1 MGKTLEEGM
10 IKICISGAG
19 GKMGSAIISCCR
31 EDKEIKI
38 SGLLERE
45 DSPAIGKEVE
55 GVKIIS
61 GIKEAAENCDCIIG
75 FTNPAAAISH
85 ISAISIPAV
94 IGTTGFSEEQ
104 IKRIGEFSKKI
115 PVVFSPNMSKGV
127 NLLFSLSRTV
137 SQKLPGYEVEIIEA
151 HHNRKKDS
159 PSGTAKKI
167 AEIISEDKNLKFV
180 YGREGNVGAR
190 KKEEI
195 GIHAVRAGDIVGE
208 HTVIFAGQGE
218 CFELVHKAYSRNC
231 FAQGALTAAKWLV
244 GKSPGLYTMSDVL
257 GI

>member
-1 MGKTLEEGM
+1 
-10 IKICISGAG
+10 
-19 GKMGSAIISCCR
+19 MGSAIINCCR
-31 EDKEIKI
+31 DDKDVKI
-38 SGLLERE
+38 SGLVEGVN
-45 DSPAIGKEVE
+45 SPSQGKIVE
-55 GVKIIS
+55 GVKIRSDIETAS
-61 GIKEAAENCDCIIG
+61 GNCDCLIE
-75 FTNPAAAISH
+75 FTNSQATLEHLAK
-85 ISAISIPAV
+85 ISIPAV

-104 IKRIGEFSKKI
+104 IKKIGEFSKKI

-127 NLLFSLSRTV
+127 NLLFSLSETASR
-137 SQKLPGYEVEIIEA
+137 KLPGYEVEIVEA
-151 HHNRKKDS
+151 HHNRKKDA

-167 AEIISEDKNLKFV
+167 AEIINEGKNFNV
-180 YGREGNVGAR
+180 IYGREGNTGAR

-208 HTVIFAGQGE
+208 HTVIFAGPGE

-231 FAQGALTAAKWLV
+231 FAQGAIDAAKWLI